1 MTIYI
6 PIGISG
12 SGKSSYQKKFL
23 PKVNVICPD
32 TIRKQL
38 TGDVSNQSMNT
49 EVWIVAYDQLE
60 SYVIKGEDVY
70 FSSTNLSTKAIDLV
84 INKVE
89 NVRAKN
95 LKVKY
100 EILLLTDSEDE
111 ELCRSRVRADLENK
125 IDRSNTLVQADDGE
139 GNLLDYDVI
148 HKQHE
153 DYLKMKNEVKGVMSA
168 YFESGLDFEYEI
180 KEV

>member
-1 MTIYI
+1 M
-6 PIGISG
+6 
-12 SGKSSYQKKFL
+12 
-23 PKVNVICPD
+23 
-32 TIRKQL
+32 
-38 TGDVSNQSMNT
+38 
-49 EVWIVAYDQLE
+49 
-60 SYVIKGEDVY
+60 
-70 FSSTNLSTKAIDLV
+70 
-84 INKVE
+84 
-89 NVRAKN
+89 
-95 LKVKY
+95 
-100 EILLLTDSEDE
+100 TDSEDE

>member
-12 SGKSSYQKKFL
+12 SGKSSYQKRFL

-89 NVRAKN
+89 SVRAKN
-95 LKVKY
+95 LKVKRNY
-100 EILLLTDSEDE
+100 PF
-111 ELCRSRVRADLENK
+111 K
-125 IDRSNTLVQADDGE
+125 
-139 GNLLDYDVI
+139 
-148 HKQHE
+148 
-153 DYLKMKNEVKGVMSA
+153 
-168 YFESGLDFEYEI
+168 YFENN
-180 KEV
+180 